1 MSNIADL
8 LKQYS
13 RESVEATEEGE
24 LQDNQVGAE
33 EILVVT
39 DETTTELEE
48 AIEEIADAV
57 NGKEESEAALDSVIE
72 ATESLESAIESIRSA
87 RLRGQRVNG
96 VAMQIW
102 TNGVVDSMEARYI
115 PSEIFQGLQE
125 EFGDSFEADSYS
137 DYSVE
142 AEEKGEGIMTKL
154 WNMIKAAFA
163 TMRDWFTK
171 FLAWFGKSTEA
182 IEKAGVKLAA
192 AAKAK
197 EGQTASR
204 KTIPGG
210 SYGLLV
216 SGSTVDARATVKEI
230 EAEIVKSSVT
240 SISLYDLAVKAAEK
254 MEAPGVTV
262 DLIHS
267 AQNAL
272 KQVSPS
278 TARTLAN
285 GVVKTGTFEVN
296 AESGKVTRTVK
307 HDMSKPKAFK
317 SEVAIM
323 SISDIAALGEDLK
336 SLGAKAR
343 AEVTKVERAT
353 GRNPNVNI
361 SKTLTTE
368 QTTAARKAARAI
380 TGLMKVA
387 QNITSEAVSFNMPIA
402 KKAYSFGMVCLN
414 QYK

>member
-1 MSNIADL
+1 MSNIAAL

-13 RESVEATEEGE
+13 RESVEAGEEGE
-24 LQDNQVGAE
+24 LPDNQVGAE

-102 TNGVVDSMEARYI
+102 TNGVVDSMEARHI
-115 PSEIFQGLQE
+115 PSEIFQSLQE
-125 EFGDSFEADSYS
+125 EFGDSFEADSYT
-137 DYSVE
+137 DYSAE

-197 EGQTASR
+197 KGQTASR

-216 SGSTVDARATVKEI
+216 NGSTVDARATVKQI
-230 EAEIVKSSVT
+230 EDDIVASSAA
-240 SISLYDLAVKAAEK
+240 SIHLYTEAVAAAEK
-254 MEAPGVTV
+254 MEAPDVTLR
-262 DLIHS
+262 LIKS
-267 AQNAL
+267 AQSAL
-272 KQVSPS
+272 KKISPS
-278 TARTLAN
+278 GKRTLPN
-285 GVVKTGTFEVN
+285 GVVKTGKFELDAN
-296 AESGKVTRTVK
+296 TGKVTNTVK
-307 HDMSKPKAFK
+307 VDMSKPKAFN
-317 SEVAIM
+317 SEVAVM
-323 SISDIAALGEDLK
+323 SLSDIAALGDDLK
-336 SLGAKAR
+336 ALGAKAR
-343 AEVTKVERAT
+343 AEVTKVERST
-353 GRNPNVNI
+353 GRNPSVNI
-361 SKTLTTE
+361 SKTLTAE

-380 TGLMKVA
+380 TGVMKLG
-387 QNITSEAVSFNMPIA
+387 QNLTSETVSFNMPIA
-402 KKAYSFGMVCLN
+402 KKAYSYGMVCLN